1 MLKNRLTSVLWRNAR
16 KGDEERVDRE
26 VDAGVEA
33 GMKAGSILL
42 KFPSQFL
49 SPPPSTR
56 MRLHACVPSKVGIV
70 VFLIACYVVKKKIDF
85 SSS

>member
-26 VDAGVEA
+26 FDAGVEA

-42 KFPSQFL
+42 KSPSQFL
-49 SPPPSTR
+49 PPPTTFHT
-56 MRLHACVPSKVGIV
+56 HAR
-70 VFLIACYVVKKKIDF
+70 ACLQK
-85 SSS
+85 